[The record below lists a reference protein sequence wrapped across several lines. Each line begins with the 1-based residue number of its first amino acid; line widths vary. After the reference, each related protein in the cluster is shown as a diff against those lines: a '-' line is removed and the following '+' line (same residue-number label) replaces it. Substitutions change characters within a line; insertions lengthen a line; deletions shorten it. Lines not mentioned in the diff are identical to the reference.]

1 MEKLKSS
8 TTATPLDPHPLKK
21 KGDGVGGGGGGGSEE
36 LTEIMPKNNSN
47 TAKFGIMLAC
57 PSAAGQ
63 SHEKNKH
70 FAYDVGHV
78 SS

>member
-21 KGDGVGGGGGGGSEE
+21 KGDGVGGGSEE

-47 TAKFGIMLAC
+47 TAKFGIMLAS